1 MAKTNTIITIGREYG
16 SAGRQIGYKVAEDL
30 GIKLYDREMLER
42 AAKESGICEELFE
55 THDEKPT
62 NSFLYSLVMDSYSFG
77 YPSSSYT
84 DMPIN
89 HKIFLAQFDTIRKIA
104 SEGPCILVG
113 RCADYALEDNPYAVS
128 VFIKASLDERVQ
140 RIKRIYELND
150 SKAADLIQKTDKR
163 RASYYNY
170 YSSKKWGEAKSYNL
184 CIDSGLVGI
193 DGAGHILFDELEAVG
208 QLIRIQ
214 GHLIEGLVVHK
225 IIQIAVGIAVLHILA
240 LDDGGGEFRR
250 GVEGLLQRGA
260 GDDVLQ
266 LCADEGRALARLHM
280 LELDDLHHV
289 AVHFKGQAVFE
300 IACGYHKNSSTISF
314 SCVLRLILYQ
324 TERFVK
330 AFLQLGNGLTAR

>member
-128 VFIKASLDERVQ
+128 VFIKASLNERVQ

-193 DGAGHILFDELEAVG
+193 DGAIDMILKFIELKE
-208 QLIRIQ
+208 
-214 GHLIEGLVVHK
+214 
-225 IIQIAVGIAVLHILA
+225 
-240 LDDGGGEFRR
+240 
-250 GVEGLLQRGA
+250 
-260 GDDVLQ
+260 
-266 LCADEGRALARLHM
+266 
-280 LELDDLHHV
+280 
-289 AVHFKGQAVFE
+289 
-300 IACGYHKNSSTISF
+300 KNMGKDI
-314 SCVLRLILYQ
+314 
-324 TERFVK
+324 
-330 AFLQLGNGLTAR
+330 